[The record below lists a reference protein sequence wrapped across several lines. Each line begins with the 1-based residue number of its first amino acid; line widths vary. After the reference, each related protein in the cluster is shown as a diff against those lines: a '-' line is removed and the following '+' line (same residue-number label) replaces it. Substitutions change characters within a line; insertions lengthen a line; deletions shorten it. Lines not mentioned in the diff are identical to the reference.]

1 MCSPIKVGFLLLD
14 VDRVEGVEPEPGGEG
29 EARLVGP
36 PGQGGHHHRA
46 PRLTGEREEHV
57 GARPE
62 ERKEK
67 LQKETFVFVAEGS
80 KQIAANIL

>member
-29 EARLVGP
+29 EAGLVRP
-36 PGQGGHHHRA
+36 PGQGGHHHRT
-46 PRLTGEREEHV
+46 PRLPGEREEHV

-62 ERKEK
+62 ERGEMR
-67 LQKETFVFVAEGS
+67 ER
-80 KQIAANIL
+80 NICICVRG

>member
-29 EARLVGP
+29 EARLVRP

-46 PRLTGEREEHV
+46 PRLPGEREEHV
-57 GARPE
+57 RARPE
-62 ERKEK
+62 EREEK
-67 LQKETFVFVAEGS
+67 LQIETFVFVAEGS
-80 KQIAANIL
+80 KQIATIIL